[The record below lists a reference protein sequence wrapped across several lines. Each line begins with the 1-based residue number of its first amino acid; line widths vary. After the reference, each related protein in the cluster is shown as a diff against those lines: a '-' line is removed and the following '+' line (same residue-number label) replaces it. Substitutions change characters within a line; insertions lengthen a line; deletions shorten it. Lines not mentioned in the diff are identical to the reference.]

1 MKEIDLFLNAVTT
14 CFDNQTF
21 SKITLSKNRQKHD
34 ELQNI
39 YVRIILLKNEK
50 SLSFTYRYKTNDQTK
65 NFNLE
70 LGLAELKSQIQNTF
84 LSASLFS
91 NEQHYSL
98 LGTLKGHYTFLTNEA
113 SGKPKTI
120 TASHNREKVKR
131 SNSDDLYLQ
140 LLGIS
145 DSSGKIIPSMADK
158 FRQINKYLEIIES
171 QLKTV
176 DLPEQITIVDMGSG
190 KGYLTFALYDY
201 LKNKQSLDV
210 SIVGIELREELVM
223 FCNAAAK
230 KCGFENLSFVAE
242 RIENYKENKIDI
254 LIALH
259 ACDTATDD
267 ALFKAISSHAS
278 LIVCAPCCHKQI
290 RQQVKGKEQESALLK
305 YGIFKER
312 QFEMVTDTLRALIL
326 EKNNYSTNI
335 FEFVSNEH
343 TRKNIML
350 IGAKTNTKTNIAN
363 IDLKIKKIKDEY
375 QIEYHY
381 LEKLLAE

>member
-1 MKEIDLFLNAVTT
+1 
-14 CFDNQTF
+14 
-21 SKITLSKNRQKHD
+21 
-34 ELQNI
+34 
-39 YVRIILLKNEK
+39 
-50 SLSFTYRYKTNDQTK
+50 
-65 NFNLE
+65 
-70 LGLAELKSQIQNTF
+70 
-84 LSASLFS
+84 
-91 NEQHYSL
+91 
-98 LGTLKGHYTFLTNEA
+98 
-113 SGKPKTI
+113 
-120 TASHNREKVKR
+120 
-131 SNSDDLYLQ
+131 
-140 LLGIS
+140 
-145 DSSGKIIPSMADK
+145 
-158 FRQINKYLEIIES
+158 
-171 QLKTV
+171 
-176 DLPEQITIVDMGSG
+176 MGSG

-210 SIVGIELREELVM
+210 SIVGIELREELVL

-230 KCGFENLSFVAE
+230 KSGFENLSFVAE

-267 ALFKAISSHAS
+267 ALFKAISSNAS

-350 IGAKTNTKTNIAN
+350 IGAKTTTKTNIVN
-363 IDLKIKKIKDEY
+363 IDLKIKKIKDDY
-375 QIEYHY
+375 QIEYQY